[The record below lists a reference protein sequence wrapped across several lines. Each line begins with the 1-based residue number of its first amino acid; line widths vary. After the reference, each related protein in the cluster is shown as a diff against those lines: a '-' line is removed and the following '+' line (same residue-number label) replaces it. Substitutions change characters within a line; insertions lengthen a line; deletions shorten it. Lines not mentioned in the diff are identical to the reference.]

1 MLPSS
6 SDLELIACSTNGSI
20 FDEEKCNKVSGSLTF
35 IHFLSNVAVELNGKQ
50 YKAYPGDCLLHE
62 SETSREFHGEDNKC
76 DSDWC
81 VFSGSGILLSLNTLD
96 LPVNRVFR
104 PTSTHFV
111 APLLTKIAFE
121 NERKSNQWEK
131 IVSLS
136 LQELL
141 IKLSRHCFIEGVKL
155 NGTLDPQEKL
165 QEVRSIVQEQLKKQ
179 WTVAEMANLGNL
191 STSRFAF
198 LYKKSFEVS
207 PMEDLIRQRIHQATI
222 LLSDTGKSI
231 AQIAEETGFEDL
243 QYFYKA
249 FKKRIGTTPKGVR
262 ERNSTS
268 SPWKTYD
275 EERGKLEAI
284 WATSDF
290 HGIIGSDEN
299 SVPHIQA
306 VSGNWGK
313 LGWNKQEL
321 TSQPLMSFMHPDED
335 SLIAK
340 ATETISAGGLLR
352 NLGLRTLCKNGSYL
366 DVAWTG
372 AASGDVFYFSANFS
386 N

>member
-1 MLPSS
+1 MIPSS
-6 SDLELIACSTNGSI
+6 SDLELIACSINGTI
-20 FDEEKCNKVSGSLTF
+20 FDEEKYSKISGAFAF
-35 IHFLSNVAVELNGKQ
+35 IHFLSNVAVEFDGKQ
-50 YKAYPGDCLLHE
+50 YKAYPGDCLLHR
-62 SETSREFHGEDNKC
+62 SDTSPKYHGEDKKC

-81 VFSGSGILLSLNTLD
+81 VFSGSGMLLSFNTLG
-96 LPVNRVFR
+96 LPVNKVFR
-104 PTSTHFV
+104 PTSSHFV

-121 NERKSNQWEK
+121 DERKANQWEK
-131 IVSLS
+131 VVSLS

-141 IKLSRHCFIEGVKL
+141 IKLSRYCFIEGIQI
-155 NGTLDPQEKL
+155 NGSLDPQEKL
-165 QEVRSIVQEQLKKQ
+165 QEVRTIVQDQLKRQ
-179 WTVAEMANLGNL
+179 WTVTEMAKLGNL
-191 STSRFAF
+191 SPSRFAF
-198 LYKKSFEVS
+198 LYKKSFDVS

-262 ERNSTS
+262 DRNSTS

-290 HGIIGSDEN
+290 HGIIGSNEN
-299 SVPHIQA
+299 GVPHIQA
-306 VSGNWGK
+306 ISGNWSN

-321 TSQPLMSFMHPDED
+321 TSQPLMSFIHPDEE

-340 ATETISAGGLLR
+340 ATETISSGGLLR

-366 DVAWTG
+366 EISWTG
-372 AASGDVFYFSANFS
+372 AASGDVFYFSANFPK
-386 N
+386 